1 MSEHEFEVRFTLKS
15 APQIKLLF
23 EGAVKIDDF
32 EIEAQEGKIVGK
44 TSISIDMDDP
54 ELAKRQAIDKIEE
67 LATILT
73 LIFGTAY
80 ETYDL
85 SVVHKPIIEKTETG
99 QKISIFDTIHIAE
112 GVAVIKRTSKEIIE
126 EQYNFW
132 RDKIRKLEDREV
144 LIRALKWWRGG
155 SLDEDK
161 VDKFMHYF
169 IVLELLASK
178 YSQRDIEKF
187 CNEYGIKYRPD
198 EGHTL
203 KDVRNTLI
211 HDINEGK
218 DLAEEWARKFADTLG
233 YEIFKAIKKII
244 EKAYN

>member
-80 ETYDL
+80 EIYDL

-144 LIRALKWWRGG
+144 LIRALKWWRRG

-187 CNEYGIKYRPD
+187 CNEYGIKYKPD
-198 EGHTL
+198 GRRSL
-203 KDVRNTLI
+203 KDVRNKLI
-211 HDINEGK
+211 HDISEGK
-218 DLAEEWARKFADTLG
+218 DVAEEWARKFADTLG
-233 YEIFKAIKKII
+233 YEIFQAIKKII

>member
-144 LIRALKWWRGG
+144 LIRALKWWRRG

-178 YSQRDIEKF
+178 YSQRNIEKF
-187 CNEYGIKYRPD
+187 CNEYGIKYKPD
-198 EGHTL
+198 ERCSL
-203 KDVRNTLI
+203 KDVRNKLI
-211 HDINEGK
+211 HDISEGK
-218 DLAEEWARKFADTLG
+218 DVAEEWARKFADTLG
-233 YEIFKAIKKII
+233 YEIFQAIKKII